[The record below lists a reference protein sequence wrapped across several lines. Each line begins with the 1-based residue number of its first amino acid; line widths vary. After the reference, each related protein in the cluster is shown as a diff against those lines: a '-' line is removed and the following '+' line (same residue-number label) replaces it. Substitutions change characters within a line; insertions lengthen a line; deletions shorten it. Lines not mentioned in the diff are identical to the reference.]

1 MGSQRRSIGRSLRLG
16 AFIAVAS
23 LAMLV
28 PTGFAQTP
36 VGEATPVGD
45 MMGMEAPHPA
55 HIHTGTCDTLGDVLV
70 PLTDV
75 ADAASMGERSGP
87 ESAHHAKM
95 SYTVVDLPLRDI
107 IDGGHAIN
115 VHQSADAIDVYIAC
129 GDIGG
134 VVTTDEDGAE
144 ELIVVLGELN
154 DSGHVG
160 VAWLGAK
167 GGQTEVAVFL
177 IEPEEL
183 Q

>member
-1 MGSQRRSIGRSLRLG
+1 MGSQRRAIGRSLRLG

-28 PTGFAQTP
+28 PTGLAQTP
-36 VGEATPVGD
+36 VGEATPDAGEMAMD
-45 MMGMEAPHPA
+45 GPHPA
-55 HIHTGTCDTLGDVLV
+55 HIHTGTCDTLGDVVV

-75 ADAASMGERSGP
+75 ADATTAGERSGP
-87 ESAHHAKM
+87 ESAHHSKM

-129 GDIGG
+129 GDVGG
-134 VVTTDEDGAE
+134 VITTDEEGNE
-144 ELIVVLGELN
+144 ELIVALGELN

-160 VAWLGAK
+160 VAWLGAN
-167 GGQTEVAVFL
+167 GDQTEIALIL
-177 IEPEEL
+177 IEPEEM